1 LNKRSL
7 SFLKKAMGIPLLE
20 KAFLS
25 PNPLKPSFKVRF
37 SRDPALKTRYS
48 TDMCW
53 ILIVLCL
60 CTPVFAEPPDRQCSN
75 GQWGQT
81 VCIRFNHYAFDT
93 CQALRD
99 VSRTHDLDTVFF
111 TRLIWQESRFDP
123 NALST
128 ANAQGIAQFIPS
140 TAKLRGLSNPYNPAL
155 ALDHSAQYLAELVDR
170 FGNVGMAAVAY
181 NGGETRATNF
191 IAKTNGLASKTM
203 NYVQIIT
210 GQSAEDWRDT
220 PPKSLDLALQK
231 DKPFMSACLELAKK
245 RSLSKIKSLNPK
257 PKLPAWG
264 VQMATGSTRA
274 KASVMF
280 KRNARACSN
289 VIDGRKP
296 NYIKKSPQVA
306 GRKAYYVARLG
317 AKSRGSAQ
325 KLCNCLRKFNCVCV
339 VFKN

>member
-1 LNKRSL
+1 MR
-7 SFLKKAMGIPLLE
+7 
-20 KAFLS
+20 
-25 PNPLKPSFKVRF
+25 
-37 SRDPALKTRYS
+37 
-48 TDMCW
+48 W
-53 ILIVLCL
+53 IMLFLCL
-60 CTPVFAEPPDRQCSN
+60 GTPVFAEPPDRQCSA

-81 VCIRFNHYAFDT
+81 VCIRDAHYAFDT

-99 VSRTHDLDTVFF
+99 VSRTHGIDTAFF

-123 NALST
+123 NALSP

-170 FGNVGMAAVAY
+170 FGSVGMAAVAY

-191 IAKTNGLASKTM
+191 IAKSNGLAQETI

-231 DKPFMSACLELAKK
+231 SKSFMPACLELAKN
-245 RSLSKIKSLNPK
+245 RRLSKIKSLNPK

-264 VQMATGSTRA
+264 VQMATGSTRD
-274 KASVMF
+274 KTKSMYT
-280 KRNARACSN
+280 RNARACRA
-289 VIDGRKP
+289 VIDGRTP
-296 NYIKKSPQVA
+296 DYIKKSPQVA

-325 KLCNCLRKFNCVCV
+325 KLCNRIRKFNCVCV